1 MNCYLCDKQKYCIWV
16 QDCLTYITLLA
27 DWPKF
32 EMVILG
38 LVHNEFIFLCVFDT
52 LGLEVTNTPA
62 TAKVLVSNLTGPVFF
77 SNIADSFFVLS
88 ALIYFSCL

>member
-1 MNCYLCDKQKYCIWV
+1 MNCYLCDNQKYCIWV

-77 SNIADSFFVLS
+77 FQISLTRFLFL
-88 ALIYFSCL
+88 AL